1 MKKRMYY
8 NMRIKLIHKNTNNVI
23 QVLKVCKAIRHKK
36 IALRVDKLQRKLQEI
51 EREQQE
57 REEVR
62 EGEFKPMCTYGPD
75 KKPINPLDLME
86 QSQLKIDLEH
96 KRVLVA
102 SLIHGKDQ
110 DAK

>member
-75 KKPINPLDLME
+75 KKPINPLD
-86 QSQLKIDLEH
+86 
-96 KRVLVA
+96 
-102 SLIHGKDQ
+102 
-110 DAK
+110 